1 MGFLDRRTI
10 SVLLTILV
18 VAGILSLV
26 WMARRPVIVFIFAI
40 LFAHL
45 LEPVVV
51 RFQGWLRLSR
61 GKSVAVTYL
70 VILAGLLIFGLTVG
84 PHIIHQG
91 ERLPQLLENVKSGQI
106 AWQVGSQQG
115 WSSSTEARIQ
125 NWLAAHQNDIHRYA
139 QDVTTHLA
147 QLASNLA
154 WILLVPILAI
164 FFLKDRS
171 KLSASVVE
179 LVSTSTNRG
188 FLEKILTDLDTMLA
202 QYIWAQLLLAFFAF
216 VAYGAFL
223 LVARLPYALAV
234 GAIAG
239 ILEFIPIAGPLFAL
253 ALIMGT
259 AFLTGYVHWVWL
271 VVFWIIWRGVQDY
284 VNYPHVMGEG
294 LDIHPLLAIFAVLV
308 GGEVGGVVGIFL
320 SIPAVA
326 ALRILW
332 INWTHVGLARKVA

>member
-26 WMARRPVIVFIFAI
+26 WMARRPVIAFIFAI
-40 LFAHL
+40 FFAHL
-45 LEPVVV
+45 LEPVVE
-51 RFQGWLRLSR
+51 RFQGWLHLSR

-84 PHIIHQG
+84 PHIIQQA
-91 ERLPQLLENVKSGQI
+91 ERLPRLLENVKSGQI

-125 NWLAAHQNDIHRYA
+125 NWLAAHQNDIQRYA
-139 QDVTTHLA
+139 LDVTTHLA

-171 KLSASVVE
+171 KLSASFVE
-179 LVSTSTNRG
+179 LVSTSANRG

-239 ILEFIPIAGPLFAL
+239 VLEFIPIVGPLFAL
-253 ALIMGT
+253 ALITGT
-259 AFLTGYVHWVWL
+259 AFLTGYEHWVWL
-271 VVFWIIWRGVQDY
+271 VVFWVIWRGVQDY

>member
-45 LEPVVV
+45 LEPVVE
-51 RFQGWLRLSR
+51 RFQGWLHLSR

-84 PHIIHQG
+84 PHIIHQA
-91 ERLPQLLENVKSGQI
+91 ERLPGLIENVKSGQI

-115 WSSSTEARIQ
+115 WSSATEARIQ
-125 NWLAAHQNDIHRYA
+125 NWLAAHENDIQRYA
-139 QDVTTHLA
+139 LDVTTHIA
-147 QLASNLA
+147 ELASNLA

-179 LVSTSTNRG
+179 LVSTSANRG

-223 LVARLPYALAV
+223 LVAGLPYALAV

-239 ILEFIPIAGPLFAL
+239 VLEFIPIAGPLLAL

-259 AFLTGYVHWVWL
+259 AFLTGYEHWVWL

>member
-18 VAGILSLV
+18 VAGVLSLV
-26 WMARRPVIVFIFAI
+26 WLARRPVITFIFAI
-40 LFAHL
+40 FFADL
-45 LEPVVV
+45 LEPIVE
-51 RFQGWLRLSR
+51 RFQGWLHLSR

-70 VILAGLLIFGLTVG
+70 VIVAGLLIFGLTVG
-84 PHIIHQG
+84 PRIIHQAT
-91 ERLPQLLENVKSGQI
+91 RLPGLFENVKSGQI
-106 AWQVGSQQG
+106 AWQVGRQQG
-115 WSSSTEARIQ
+115 WSSATEDRIH
-125 NWLAAHQNDIHRYA
+125 NWLAAHQSDVERYA
-139 QDVTTHLA
+139 QGVTRHLS

-171 KLSASVVE
+171 KLRASVVGS
-179 LVSTSTNRG
+179 LSASANRR
-188 FLEKILTDLDTMLA
+188 FLENVLTDLDTMLA

-216 VAYGAFL
+216 VAYGIFL
-223 LVARLPYALAV
+223 LVLRLPYALAV

-239 ILEFIPIAGPLFAL
+239 VLEFIPIAGPLFAL

-259 AFLTGYVHWVWL
+259 AFLTGYEHWVWL
-271 VVFWIIWRGVQDY
+271 AAFWVVWRGVQDY
-284 VNYPHVMGEG
+284 AIYPRVMSKD

-308 GGEVGGVVGIFL
+308 GGEVGGVLGIFL

-332 INWTHVGLARKVA
+332 INWTRGGLARKVA